1 MEAMAETI
9 NIAKMAEKL
18 SKGIFNE
25 FLWGRM
31 EHTNINW
38 SCENKEKHEVKTHPS
53 DVVFW
58 YDEPYSQSRTYVNCD
73 LKSYAQG
80 SITTSAIREA
90 IESLA
95 KTLSCAEVSQ
105 EFSETY
111 IHQNVSANIHGMLFV
126 YNHDG
131 GYDKEFSKILD
142 RVRNEDLD
150 IPRGAKIVVFGP
162 EDIFWLNNVHHEIIH
177 LRGGAGLLPE
187 RDQCRFFYP
196 HLVRRKNVQMDQA
209 KAATLEMLTAPWI
222 ILSYVNQKNNG
233 KKGFVVFMRKRG
245 STVDEFLYLIEYLM
259 HYQVITDVTEVTIRI
274 LDPHP
279 NSSANFAK
287 AKDQYVSDY
296 QGGEMIKKILDEI
309 DMGKLENVRTTFCE
323 LELSRQ

>member
-1 MEAMAETI
+1 MAETI

-38 SCENKEKHEVKTHPS
+38 PCENQEKHTVDTHPS

-80 SITTSAIREA
+80 SITAGAIREA

-95 KTLSCAEVSQ
+95 KTISCAEISQ
-105 EFSETY
+105 EFSDKFVHPS
-111 IHQNVSANIHGMLFV
+111 ISPNILGMLFV

-131 GYDKEFSKILD
+131 EYDRDFSKILD
-142 RVRNEDLD
+142 KVSSADLD
-150 IPRGAKIVVFGP
+150 LPRGSRIVVFGP
-162 EDIFWLNNVHHEIIH
+162 QDIFWLNNVHHEIIY
-177 LRGGAGLLPE
+177 LRGGAGLLPA
-187 RDQCRFFYP
+187 RDHCKFFYP
-196 HLVRRKNVQMDQA
+196 HLVRKKNVQPDHA
-209 KAATLEMLTAPWI
+209 KSATLEMLTAPWI
-222 ILSYVNQKNNG
+222 ILSYLHPETQ
-233 KKGFVVFMRKRG
+233 KKGFVVFMKKRG
-245 STVDEFLYLIEYLM
+245 NTVNEFIYLIEYLM
-259 HYQVITDVTEVTIRI
+259 HYQVLTGGTEVTIRL
-274 LDPHP
+274 LDPDP
-279 NSSANFAK
+279 NSSSNFVK
-287 AKDQYVSDY
+287 AKHEYVSEY
-296 QGGEMIKKILDEI
+296 QGGEEINQVLDRI
-309 DMGKLENVRTTFCE
+309 DMGKLEHVRTSFCE